1 MGADTRW
8 SFPIRLE
15 ACMSSDRFE
24 RRQSERQPLKVRVDY
39 SAVDAFFG
47 EFSANINEGGVF
59 IETDSPSE
67 IGTLVQLHFR
77 VPDLETPIQVA
88 GRVAWISEE
97 KDEGASGMGIEF
109 HELQPTIRET
119 INELVRK
126 LKRN

>member
-1 MGADTRW
+1 
-8 SFPIRLE
+8 
-15 ACMSSDRFE
+15 MSTDRSE

-109 HELQPTIRET
+109 HELQPTVRET

>member
-1 MGADTRW
+1 
-8 SFPIRLE
+8 
-15 ACMSSDRFE
+15 MSPDRSE
-24 RRQSERQPLKVRVDY
+24 RRQSERQQLKVRVDY

-67 IGTLVQLHFR
+67 IDTLVQLQFR
-77 VPDLETPIQVA
+77 VPEMEAPIQVT

-109 HELQPTIRET
+109 QELQPAIRET
-119 INELVRK
+119 INELVRN

>member
-1 MGADTRW
+1 MSADQ
-8 SFPIRLE
+8 S
-15 ACMSSDRFE
+15 E
-24 RRQSERQPLKVRVDY
+24 RRKSERQPLKVPVDY

-47 EFSANINEGGVF
+47 EFCANINEGGVF

-67 IGTLVQLHFR
+67 IDTLVQLHFR

-97 KDEGASGMGIEF
+97 KDEGIPGMGIEF
-109 HELQPTIRET
+109 QELQPEVRET
-119 INELVRK
+119 INALVRK